1 MPKATVNGCELYYET
16 GGAGAAVVYVHGGFA
31 GLDTVLRDLATD
43 SWDWERDFAEQFHF
57 ITYDRRG
64 CYRSSS
70 PDSGYDLANQARDL
84 ASLLEQLEISAA
96 HIIGSSA
103 GGPIAILFAAQWP
116 ERVRSLVLVGTALD
130 LFPRGETGSDT
141 VRQHLALLDREG
153 AEAAFD
159 LRPPG
164 VEVTFGELW
173 DQAEAEARG
182 TLDEYLERQRAWRDL
197 ARQTARAKRVHY
209 YMTELR
215 SMEAYID
222 ADVRPYAER
231 IAAPTL
237 VIQGGNDQMV
247 PVAWAEELAQAIP
260 SAQFVLMEGGPHSLM
275 IRDAEARRRVMAFMQ
290 GVDDAV

>member
-1 MPKATVNGCELYYET
+1 MPKVAVNGCELYYQT

-43 SWDWERDFAEQFHF
+43 SWSWEHDFAERFRF
-57 ITYDRRG
+57 IAYDRRG

-84 ASLLEQLEISAA
+84 AGLLDQLGISSA

-103 GGPIAILFAAQWP
+103 GGPIAIMFAAQWP

-130 LFPRGETGSDT
+130 LFPRGEPGSDT

-159 LRPPG
+159 QRPPG
-164 VEVTFGELW
+164 VEVTYNELW

-182 TLDEYLERQRAWRDL
+182 TLDEYLERQRAWREL

-231 IAAPTL
+231 IVAPTL

-260 SAQFVLMEGGPHSLM
+260 SARFVLVEGGPHSLM
-275 IRDAEARRRVMAFMQ
+275 IRDAEARSHVIAFMQ

>member
-222 ADVRPYAER
+222 ADIRP
-231 IAAPTL
+231 
-237 VIQGGNDQMV
+237 
-247 PVAWAEELAQAIP
+247 
-260 SAQFVLMEGGPHSLM
+260 
-275 IRDAEARRRVMAFMQ
+275 
-290 GVDDAV
+290 

>member
-31 GLDTVLRDLATD
+31 GLDTVLRDLASD

-260 SAQFVLMEGGPHSLM
+260 SAQFVLVEGGPHSLM